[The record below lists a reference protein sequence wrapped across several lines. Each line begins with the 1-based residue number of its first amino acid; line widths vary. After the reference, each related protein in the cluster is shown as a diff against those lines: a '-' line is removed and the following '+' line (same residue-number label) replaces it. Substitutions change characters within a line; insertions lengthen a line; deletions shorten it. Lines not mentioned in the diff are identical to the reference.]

1 MGWDIHLSG
10 NLHNR
15 QMDDQDERSKRIYN
29 QGDLRG
35 KGEEETRESSKWC
48 SIRIEKEELILGR
61 GPRTDFDPP
70 LTTPLTILL
79 LNDLA
84 RPLTKSSQRPSS
96 SAHFSTKLIVLG
108 LLGLGSFTSTVK
120 DIPSQIGTLQLAPS
134 VERTW
139 VLVRTIIEQGRTKPP
154 RGNDDGQ
161 PTGLRRENR

>member
-1 MGWDIHLSG
+1 
-10 NLHNR
+10 
-15 QMDDQDERSKRIYN
+15 MDDQDERSKRIYN

-79 LNDLA
+79 LNDPA
-84 RPLTKSSQRPSS
+84 RPLTTSSQRPNS
-96 SAHFSTKLIVLG
+96 SARFSTKLIVLG

-134 VERTW
+134 VGRTW
-139 VLVRTIIEQGRTKPP
+139 VLVRTIIEQGRAKPP

-161 PTGLRRENR
+161 PIGL